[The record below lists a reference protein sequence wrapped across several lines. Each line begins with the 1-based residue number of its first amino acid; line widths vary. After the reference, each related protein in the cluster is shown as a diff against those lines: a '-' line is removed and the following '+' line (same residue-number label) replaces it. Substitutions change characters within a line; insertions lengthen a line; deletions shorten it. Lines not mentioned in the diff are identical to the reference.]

1 MATTDSSSSDTTAV
15 TKHAFDFDGGD
26 QQTLCGESVWRVAR
40 LAGRAADATCE
51 ACRQEAERRAAPAA
65 R

>member
-1 MATTDSSSSDTTAV
+1 MATTSNTTDA

-26 QQTLCGESVWRVAR
+26 QQTLCGKSVWRVAR

-51 ACRQEAERRAAPAA
+51 ACRQEAERRTALAA